1 MAFSWLVARP
11 GLGVADMGVLGD
23 LMQKSYALKLS
34 SEQICRILAMQAGDA
49 ESLAYDP
56 ELRIDWQVQRKANG
70 VIIVLEVEE

>member
-1 MAFSWLVARP
+1 
-11 GLGVADMGVLGD
+11 
-23 LMQKSYALKLS
+23 
-34 SEQICRILAMQAGDA
+34 MQAGDA